1 MKTWEGLEEIVLRI
15 ENSNARAVTF
25 RARRFNRSTRPTHFC
40 HKIRLPAD
48 QQLRGGGIIL
58 PIGLR
63 LVTDIVKALTVRG
76 CRIIYFV
83 ASSSI
88 NMMQRQNPPTGYRGE
103 R

>member
-63 LVTDIVKALTVRG
+63 LVADSKSTDRSGLSNNIFCSVFLDQYDAAPKSTHG
-76 CRIIYFV
+76 I
-83 ASSSI
+83 
-88 NMMQRQNPPTGYRGE
+88 
-103 R
+103 